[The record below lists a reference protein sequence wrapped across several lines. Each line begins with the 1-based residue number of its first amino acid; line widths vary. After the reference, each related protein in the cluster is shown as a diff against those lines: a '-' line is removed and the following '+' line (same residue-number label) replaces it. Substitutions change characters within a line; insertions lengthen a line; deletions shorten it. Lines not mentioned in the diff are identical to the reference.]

1 MSSAAHKPHPWRS
14 ACELGMLAI
23 LGLSSA
29 SCKGKPSQDGA
40 APAAS
45 ASAEPGKLSPEL
57 AARVLA
63 KVGGREITLGEYAA
77 TLERMDPFER
87 LRYQT
92 PDRRRK
98 LLDEIINAELLA
110 GEAKHRGLDKRP
122 ETEQRIRQALRD
134 EVVAR
139 SRAQLPTPAEIPEA
153 EVRKYY
159 EDHRA
164 EFQEPE
170 RRRVAHIVL
179 SDETKAKKILE
190 QALKASPGQWG
201 KLVQDSSLDKPPTP
215 GPTAPLELA
224 GDLGIVSAPG
234 EAHGENLA
242 VPESVRAAVFKIPKL
257 GGVHPELVPDAGKF
271 HIVRLTGKTDAR
283 ARSYVEAERAI
294 RVTLLQLRAK
304 KAEDDLERELRQRYP
319 VKIDDAALQQVPVP
333 KPSKSSDVPSSH
345 APP

>member
-63 KVGGREITLGEYAA
+63 KVGDREITLGEYAA

-201 KLVQDSSLDKPPTP
+201 KLV
-215 GPTAPLELA
+215 LA